1 MAFYA
6 GSGIGAITF
15 SDPVMALA
23 VIGLGWG
30 ILLPLVVLI
39 SDTITDSAILEPDTE
54 VDEVKARAADL
65 RRGSGQNA

>member
-54 VDEVKARAADL
+54 VAEVKARAADL